1 MLTITKPSGFIDE
14 SCVGAGT
21 DWHSAKEVVANT
33 SLFSL
38 IDHLNHKL
46 VELGQLLH
54 GADLSAIQPALL
66 CLPASGTSFLPGT
79 ARHLN
84 GKRHYRCD
92 EAATIMLSSGDLN
105 AVLMMKEVPWSL
117 KPAFFLSEPEK
128 LKTANTDSFRTDVEQ
143 NLEKLFFIPDNI
155 DLFKAV

>member
-1 MLTITKPSGFIDE
+1 VLGQT
-14 SCVGAGT
+14 GT
-21 DWHSAKEVVANT
+21 RQKKLLPT
-33 SLFSL
+33 PLFSL

-84 GKRHYRCD
+84 GMRHYRCD

-128 LKTANTDSFRTDVEQ
+128 LKANTDSFRTDVER